1 MRQARSGTRAKFV
14 HIDARLSQTA
24 ANADE
29 FVAIRPGT
37 DGVLAL
43 GLARAIA
50 AQRGSAIDPAAAQF
64 TPQEV
69 ETRTGVPAAKV
80 ERLARELAA
89 NAPAVAI
96 IGGAPLAHTNG
107 LFNAVAV
114 NTLNRVAGS
123 VNQPGGVLF
132 TPAPAPA

>member
-1 MRQARSGTRAKFV
+1 M
-14 HIDARLSQTA
+14 
-24 ANADE
+24 
-29 FVAIRPGT
+29 
-37 DGVLAL
+37 
-43 GLARAIA
+43 
-50 AQRGSAIDPAAAQF
+50 
-64 TPQEV
+64 
-69 ETRTGVPAAKV
+69 PAAKV
-80 ERLARELAA
+80 ERLAREFAA

-132 TPAPAPA
+132 IPTARAGADAEPLARFSQGDAPKVLLLDDVNPVLRIAGVVEGRRCAEADSVHRQLRIVHR